1 MFETTLVNVMEYL
14 AIGELELHMSQV
26 YQHQSLLYDE
36 NERQAL
42 LQQILNRVP
51 PVYMLL
57 SGDETPSHTMITTP
71 EQDYLTM
78 VVRQQLQDH
87 LKSRM
92 SHGDPYSGLMT
103 EMFY

>member
-1 MFETTLVNVMEYL
+1 MSEAKLVNVMEYL
-14 AIGELELHMSQV
+14 AIGELELQMSQL

-36 NERQAL
+36 QERQTI
-42 LQQILNRVP
+42 LQHILNRVP
-51 PVYMLL
+51 PVYVLL
-57 SGDETPSHTMITTP
+57 SEDETPTHAMISTS

-87 LKSRM
+87 LKSRH